1 MRLKRSI
8 CSAAILL
15 CLMAWLFCLA
25 YPALAGQGCGTNW
38 LGSDSN
44 DKDFWVSKNQN
55 KGISS
60 PGVGVSTATVGSA
73 NTGSADT
80 NSANNNSDNT
90 SSADANSL
98 NSGSA
103 NASSTNASSDNT
115 GSANLG
121 QSSMAQGL
129 NPDKP
134 SPQMAG
140 SVVIWVA
147 GATSS
152 EKGILYKFLL
162 KGPSTEGMLVDKTG
176 WMPENTWIWNTTAAD
191 VGENQIEVRM
201 RSGQYL
207 GSDANGYDESRT
219 AKYVITTENAEEV
232 TATPA
237 PVDPFPHPKSR
248 TADVVIEKTKP
259 RVAPDE
265 RTRTPPGN
273 PNGPNMSM
281 PDPTPK
287 PLVSAEDTAV
297 DTTVEE
303 EVVDFP
309 EVETP
314 VVQSK
319 PRGLDMDGKWT
330 INLEGLEST
339 LELTLFPMGEGFMG
353 SGNLIEGKTKIPV
366 TAIVSV
372 SRDRLQLEAK
382 TVVGDYVNKIDKS
395 FDIEL
400 AESGS
405 IFSGS
410 YEAYEGEKFLSEG
423 NATASKP

>member
-1 MRLKRSI
+1 MRLRKSI
-8 CSAAILL
+8 RSAAILL
-15 CLMAWLFCLA
+15 CLMAWFFYLA

-55 KGISS
+55 TGISS
-60 PGVGVSTATVGSA
+60 PGMGVSASSVSTATVGSSNIGSDNASSA
-73 NTGSADT
+73 NIGSTNT
-80 NSANNNSDNT
+80 NSV
-90 SSADANSL
+90 DANST
-98 NSGSA
+98 NIGSGD
-103 NASSTNASSDNT
+103 AS
-115 GSANLG
+115 
-121 QSSMAQGL
+121 QSSVTQGL

-140 SVVIWVA
+140 TVVIWVA

-152 EKGILYKFLL
+152 QKGILYKFML

-176 WMPENTWIWNTTAAD
+176 WIPENTWMWNTTSAD

-207 GSDANGYDESRT
+207 GSDTNGYDESRT
-219 AKYVITTENAEEV
+219 AKYVITTENAQEV
-232 TATPA
+232 AKPA
-237 PVDPFPHPKSR
+237 PVDPNPHPKAR
-248 TADVVIEKTKP
+248 TADVTIEKTKP

-265 RTRTPPGN
+265 RPKQLPTSN

-287 PLVSAEDTAV
+287 PLDTAENEDTS
-297 DTTVEE
+297 VE
-303 EVVDFP
+303 VGAADFP
-309 EVETP
+309 EVEGST
-314 VVQSK
+314 VQS
-319 PRGLDMDGKWT
+319 RSDAQSMGGKWT
-330 INLEGLEST
+330 INLEGLGST
-339 LELTLFPMGEGFMG
+339 LELILIPTGQGFMG

-366 TAIVSV
+366 TASGSV
-372 SRDRLQLEAK
+372 SRDRVQLEAK

-395 FDIEL
+395 FSMEL
-400 AESGS
+400 AESGG

-410 YEAYEGEKFLSEG
+410 YEAYEGEKLLSEG
-423 NATASKP
+423 NATASKPGLS